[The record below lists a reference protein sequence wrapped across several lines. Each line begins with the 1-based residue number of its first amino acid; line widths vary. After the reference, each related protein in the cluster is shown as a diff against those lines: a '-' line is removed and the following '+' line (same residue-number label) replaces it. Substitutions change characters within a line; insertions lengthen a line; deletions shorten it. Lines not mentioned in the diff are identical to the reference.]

1 MKRKLLALSLI
12 LALFL
17 TSCGGGPTPSKS
29 PAPNSTAP
37 SGTPSESAPPSD
49 SAQPETVTFTDHL
62 DREVTVPQNPQ
73 RVAALIG
80 SFAQVWTLAGG
91 EVVATANDAW
101 TSFDLGLD
109 ESVVNLGKTTEM
121 SLELLLSADPD
132 FIVASAKTDIDVEL
146 MPTFEDMGIP
156 TAYFDVNTF
165 DEYLD
170 MLEKC
175 TQITG
180 RADLYQTNGLDV
192 RVQVDKVLADAAAYK
207 DVHPEVLYLRATG
220 SSVKAKG
227 GKGTVLG
234 QILTDLGCVNIADS
248 DDSLLE
254 DLSIERIVEAD
265 PEFIFIVMQGSD
277 QQKVEDKLEAELTGN
292 PAWSGLTAVQ
302 SGKLYFMD
310 QKLYNLKPCNRWGE
324 AYEGVA
330 RILYGET
337 PA

>member
-1 MKRKLLALSLI
+1 MRKQVLAWGLI
-12 LALFL
+12 LAFCL
-17 TSCGGGPTPSKS
+17 TACGGIPTPSE
-29 PAPNSTAP
+29 APIQSTTLSEA
-37 SGTPSESAPPSD
+37 PSESVQPSER
-49 SAQPETVTFTDHL
+49 AEPETLTFTDHL
-62 DREVTVPQNPQ
+62 GREVTVPQDPQ

-80 SFAQVWTLAGG
+80 SFAQVWTLSGG
-91 EVVATANDAW
+91 EVVSTANDAW

-109 ESVVNLGKTTEM
+109 ESVVDLGKTTEI
-121 SLELLLSADPD
+121 SLELLLGSDPD
-132 FIVASAKTDIDVEL
+132 LIIASAKTDIDVEL
-146 MPTFEDMGIP
+146 MPTFDEMGIP

-170 MLEKC
+170 MLQIC

-180 RADLYQTNGLDV
+180 RDDLYQANGLDV
-192 RVQVDKVLADAAAYK
+192 KARVDKVIEDAAAYG
-207 DVHPEVLYLRATG
+207 DIRPEVLYLRATG

-227 GKGTVLG
+227 GEGTVLG
-234 QILTDLGCVNIADS
+234 QILTDLGCINIADA

-254 DLSIERIVEAD
+254 DLSIERIVEDD
-265 PEFIFIVMQGSD
+265 PEYIFIVMQGSD
-277 QQKVEDKLEAELTGN
+277 QQRVVDKLEAELTGN
-292 PAWSGLTAVQ
+292 PAWNGLSAVRN
-302 SGKLYFMD
+302 GKLYYMD

>member
-1 MKRKLLALSLI
+1 MKKKLLILTLI
-12 LALFL
+12 FALFL
-17 TSCGGGPTPSKS
+17 TACGGETVPSE
-29 PAPNSTAP
+29 AP
-37 SGTPSESAPPSD
+37 SGTPASVPPSD
-49 SAQPETVTFTDHL
+49 NPQGEAVTFTDHL
-62 DREVTVPQNPQ
+62 DRQVTVPKNPQ

-91 EVVATANDAW
+91 EVAATANDAW

-109 ESVVNLGKTTEM
+109 QSATNLGKTTEI
-121 SLELLLSADPD
+121 SLELLLAANPD

-146 MPTFEDMGIP
+146 MPTFEASGIP

-180 RADLYQTNGLDV
+180 RDDLYQVNGLDV
-192 RVQVDKVLADAAAYK
+192 KTQVDKVLEDAAAYA

-234 QILTDLGCVNIADS
+234 QILTDLGCDNIADNH
-248 DDSLLE
+248 DSLLE
-254 DLSIERIVEAD
+254 DLSIERIVEVD
-265 PEFIFIVMQGSD
+265 PEYIFIVMQGSD

-292 PAWSGLTAVQ
+292 PAWNGLSAVQ
-302 SGKLYFMD
+302 NGKLYFMD

>member
-12 LALFL
+12 SALFL
-17 TSCGGGPTPSKS
+17 TACGGGTTPSAS
-29 PAPNSTAP
+29 PNSA
-37 SGTPSESAPPSD
+37 APSD
-49 SAQPETVTFTDHL
+49 SVTPSDSGEAETVTFTDHMG
-62 DREVTVPQNPQ
+62 RKVTVPKNPQ

-121 SLELLLSADPD
+121 SLELLLEADPD

-146 MPTFEDMGIP
+146 MPTFEQMGIP

-170 MLEKC
+170 MLETC

-180 RADLYQTNGLDV
+180 RDDLYQTNGLDV
-192 RVQVDKVLADAAAYK
+192 QVQVDKVIEDASAYA

-292 PAWSGLTAVQ
+292 PAWNGLSAVQ
-302 SGKLYFMD
+302 NGTLYFMD

>member
-12 LALFL
+12 IALFL
-17 TSCGGGPTPSKS
+17 TACGGGTTPSAS
-29 PAPNSTAP
+29 PNSA
-37 SGTPSESAPPSD
+37 APSD
-49 SAQPETVTFTDHL
+49 SVTPSDSGEAETVTFTDHMG
-62 DREVTVPQNPQ
+62 REVTVPKNPQ

-121 SLELLLSADPD
+121 SLELLLEADPD

-170 MLEKC
+170 MLRIC

-180 RADLYQTNGLDV
+180 RDDLYQTNALDV
-192 RVQVDKVLADAAAYK
+192 QVQVD
-207 DVHPEVLYLRATG
+207 
-220 SSVKAKG
+220 
-227 GKGTVLG
+227 
-234 QILTDLGCVNIADS
+234 
-248 DDSLLE
+248 
-254 DLSIERIVEAD
+254 
-265 PEFIFIVMQGSD
+265 
-277 QQKVEDKLEAELTGN
+277 
-292 PAWSGLTAVQ
+292 
-302 SGKLYFMD
+302 
-310 QKLYNLKPCNRWGE
+310 
-324 AYEGVA
+324 
-330 RILYGET
+330 
-337 PA
+337 